1 MPFETR
7 QLLFYATV
15 FDRDRAL
22 QRLLDSSSELQG
34 AGSNTNGD
42 MHDRVAPRLDRR
54 KRSVTRSNILSQAE
68 AVISEN
74 ATSRALLE
82 IQYEDEVILMNFI
95 TISLINLK
103 CIFLILG
110 GNWIRTNFRILRF
123 GFKRITKSRLRIV
136 EQP

>member
-1 MPFETR
+1 MFIYTYIYIYVFSAFLLPFETR

-42 MHDRVAPRLDRR
+42 MHERVAPRLDRR

-82 IQYEDEVILMNFI
+82 IQYEDEVN
-95 TISLINLK
+95 ISLVYYIMFNLM
-103 CIFLILG
+103 
-110 GNWIRTNFRILRF
+110 
-123 GFKRITKSRLRIV
+123 
-136 EQP
+136 

>member
-1 MPFETR
+1 MELLIYICILFIYVFSAFLLPFETR

-34 AGSNTNGD
+34 AGNNTNGD
-42 MHDRVAPRLDRR
+42 MHERVAPRLDRR

-82 IQYEDEVILMNFI
+82 IQYEDEVIIILKKFDILI
-95 TISLINLK
+95 TL
-103 CIFLILG
+103 FL
-110 GNWIRTNFRILRF
+110 FRW
-123 GFKRITKSRLRIV
+123 
-136 EQP
+136 EQD

>member
-1 MPFETR
+1 MFLNFYSAFLLPFETR

-34 AGSNTNGD
+34 AGNNTNGD

-82 IQYEDEVILMNFI
+82 IQYEDEVIINYTNLIDLLLNQIFSGGNRFRTNLRI
-95 TISLINLK
+95 LCISL
-103 CIFLILG
+103 
-110 GNWIRTNFRILRF
+110 
-123 GFKRITKSRLRIV
+123 KRVTKS
-136 EQP
+136 

>member
-34 AGSNTNGD
+34 TGNNTNGD
-42 MHDRVAPRLDRR
+42 MHERVAPRLDRR

-82 IQYEDEVILMNFI
+82 IQYEDEVIIIDINFGVI
-95 TISLINLK
+95 QLLLIVVL
-103 CIFLILG
+103 L
-110 GNWIRTNFRILRF
+110 
-123 GFKRITKSRLRIV
+123 SRWERA
-136 EQP
+136 

>member
-1 MPFETR
+1 MYSAFLLPFETR

-34 AGSNTNGD
+34 AGNNTNGD

-82 IQYEDEVILMNFI
+82 IQYEDEVIINFTNQI
-95 TISLINLK
+95 DLLLNQIFSGGNRFRTNIRILCISL
-103 CIFLILG
+103 
-110 GNWIRTNFRILRF
+110 
-123 GFKRITKSRLRIV
+123 KRVTKS
-136 EQP
+136 

>member
-1 MPFETR
+1 LYSAFLLPFETR

-34 AGSNTNGD
+34 AGNNTNGD

-82 IQYEDEVILMNFI
+82 IQYEDEVIINFTNQI
-95 TISLINLK
+95 DLLLNQIFSGGNRFRTNIRILCISL
-103 CIFLILG
+103 
-110 GNWIRTNFRILRF
+110 
-123 GFKRITKSRLRIV
+123 KRVTKS
-136 EQP
+136 

>member
-1 MPFETR
+1 MYIVYLFIFFSYFFFSAFLLPFETR

-34 AGSNTNGD
+34 AGNNTSGD
-42 MHDRVAPRLDRR
+42 MHERVAPRLDRR
-54 KRSVTRSNILSQAE
+54 KRSVTRANILSQAE

-82 IQYEDEVILMNFI
+82 IQYEDEVII
-95 TISLINLK
+95 II
-103 CIFLILG
+103 II
-110 GNWIRTNFRILRF
+110 I
-123 GFKRITKSRLRIV
+123 
-136 EQP
+136 

>member
-34 AGSNTNGD
+34 TGNNTNGD

-82 IQYEDEVILMNFI
+82 IQYEDEVI
-95 TISLINLK
+95 IN
-103 CIFLILG
+103 
-110 GNWIRTNFRILRF
+110 
-123 GFKRITKSRLRIV
+123 
-136 EQP
+136 

>member
-1 MPFETR
+1 MHRHGKLKKNLKNLNFPCILYFSSAFLLPFETR

-34 AGSNTNGD
+34 AGNNTNGD

-82 IQYEDEVILMNFI
+82 IQYEDEVI
-95 TISLINLK
+95 IN
-103 CIFLILG
+103 
-110 GNWIRTNFRILRF
+110 
-123 GFKRITKSRLRIV
+123 
-136 EQP
+136 